1 MIQTPEAP
9 GEQQQNRVDFQS
21 SGDHQEGQKKLRE
34 AVKHAEISAA
44 SRCAERHAGV
54 GEDAERRRNR
64 RFQIEIVP

>member
-21 SGDHQEGQKKLRE
+21 SGNHQEGQKKLRE

-44 SRCAERHAGV
+44 SRCTERHAGV
-54 GEDAERRRNR
+54 GEDGERRRNR
-64 RFQIEIVP
+64 RFQIKIVP